1 MDILF
6 IVDAHITHLPCH
18 KILKHDS
25 IRLIAD
31 VKDLNDAI
39 VFVQLER
46 LHIFSRN
53 VHIDKILDLFRLF
66 LSILAVF

>member
-1 MDILF
+1 MDIFF
-6 IVDAHITHLPCH
+6 IVDAHVAHLPCH

-31 VKDLNDAI
+31 VENLYDAI

-53 VHIDKILDLFRLF
+53 VHIDKVFDLFRLF
-66 LSILAVF
+66 IIILAVI